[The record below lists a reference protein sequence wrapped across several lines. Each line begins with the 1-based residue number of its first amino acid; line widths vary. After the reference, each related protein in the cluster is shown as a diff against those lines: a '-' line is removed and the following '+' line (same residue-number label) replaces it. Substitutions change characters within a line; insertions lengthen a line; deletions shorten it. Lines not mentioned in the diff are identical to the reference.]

1 MYDFSLKTDN
11 QDWLIY
17 SQVVARISA
26 KWQKGSCKP
35 SYKKSYYMQASMSS
49 LKAHR

>member
-1 MYDFSLKTDN
+1 MYDFSLKPHN

-17 SQVVARISA
+17 SRVVAGISVE
-26 KWQKGSCKP
+26 WQKSSCKP
-35 SYKKSYYMQASMSS
+35 SYEKSYYMQASMSS